1 MKSGLLRV
9 LIICWSVDKFPQSER
24 VKLGK
29 SAAATLLS
37 LSTAKCEIET
47 IGLLSFGPF
56 REVET
61 LGLLSNGTV
70 TVVSMSEEK
79 WGY

>member
-1 MKSGLLRV
+1 M
-9 LIICWSVDKFPQSER
+9 FPQSER

-29 SAAATLLS
+29 SATVTLLS
-37 LSTAKCEIET
+37 LSRAKTEIET

-61 LGLLSNGTV
+61 LVMLSNRAV
-70 TVVSMSEEK
+70 TVVLLSE
-79 WGY
+79 GYRRR